1 MGSFKGESAVAAGY
15 STALKKGKVVVKFN
29 ASINSRGD
37 IGTSGGVGWK
47 W

>member
-1 MGSFKGESAVAAGY
+1 M
-15 STALKKGKVVVKFN
+15 VKFN